1 VGAGPSVGLVV
12 NPSAGRGKGRALGAT
27 AAERLRSL
35 GCDVEAFESRS
46 AGHLSELGAEAS
58 ARHEVVAAL
67 GGDGTVALVAQG
79 VVGTAA
85 ALAIVPAGTGNDL
98 AANLG
103 YVRKDALAACAIIAA
118 GRRRRIDVGRIEGN
132 RMFLCVAGGG
142 FDSETNR
149 EANTIRGLRG
159 PPVYVLAVL
168 RTLRRFSTASFTVTL
183 DGARKEFRGFFVAV
197 GNAASYGGG
206 MKITP
211 DASLDDGVF
220 DVCLVGE
227 MSKPA
232 LLRQLPRLFTGGHV
246 RHPAVQILR
255 AKTVTIEADRPFSLY
270 ADGEEVGPLP
280 ATLTVEPSALE
291 VVAP

>member
-1 VGAGPSVGLVV
+1 MGARPSVGLVV
-12 NPSAGRGKGRALGAT
+12 NPSSGRGKGRTFGVRAT
-27 AAERLRSL
+27 ERLRSL

-46 AGHLSELGAEAS
+46 APHLAELGAEA
-58 ARHEVVAAL
+58 AERHEVVAAL
-67 GGDGTVALVAQG
+67 GGDGTIALVAQG
-79 VVGTAA
+79 VIGTSA

-103 YVRKDALAACAIIAA
+103 YKRKDAMAACAVIAA
-118 GRRRRIDVGRIEGN
+118 GRRRRIDVGRIEGH

-149 EANTIRGLRG
+149 EANAIKYLRG
-159 PPVYVLAVL
+159 PAVYVAAVI
-168 RTLRRFSTASFTVTL
+168 RTLRRFSPAAFTVTL
-183 DGARKEFRGFFVAV
+183 DGVQKRFRGFFVAV

-211 DASLDDGVF
+211 DARLDDGVF

-232 LLRQLPRLFTGGHV
+232 LLGQLPRLFTGGHV
-246 RHPAVQILR
+246 RHPAVEVLR
-255 AKTVTIEADRPFSLY
+255 AATVTIEADRTFSLY
-270 ADGEEVGPLP
+270 ADGEEIGPLP
-280 ATLTVEPSALE
+280 ATLTIDPSALE

>member
-12 NPSAGRGKGRALGAT
+12 NPSSGRGKGRALGAT
-27 AAERLRSL
+27 AADRLRSL
-35 GCDVEAFESRS
+35 GCDVEVFESRS
-46 AGHLSELGAEAS
+46 AAHLSELGADAS
-58 ARHEVVAAL
+58 ARHSVVAAL

-79 VVGTAA
+79 VIGTSA
-85 ALAIVPAGTGNDL
+85 ALAIVPGGTGNDL

-103 YVRKDALAACAIIAA
+103 YPRKDALAACGIIAA

-132 RMFLCVAGGG
+132 RAFLCVAGGG
-142 FDSETNR
+142 FDSEVNR
-149 EANTIRGLRG
+149 EANAIKRLRG
-159 PPVYVLAVL
+159 PAVYLVAVL
-168 RTLRRFSTASFTVTL
+168 RTLRRFSPATFTVTL
-183 DGARKEFRGFFVAV
+183 DDASKEFRGFFVAV

-206 MKITP
+206 MRITP

-232 LLRQLPRLFTGGHV
+232 LFGQLPRLFSGGHV
-246 RHPAVQILR
+246 RHRAVEIAR
-255 AKTVTIEADRPFSLY
+255 AKRVTIAADRAFSLY
-270 ADGEEVGPLP
+270 ADGEEIGPLP
-280 ATLTVEPSALE
+280 ATLTVDPSALE